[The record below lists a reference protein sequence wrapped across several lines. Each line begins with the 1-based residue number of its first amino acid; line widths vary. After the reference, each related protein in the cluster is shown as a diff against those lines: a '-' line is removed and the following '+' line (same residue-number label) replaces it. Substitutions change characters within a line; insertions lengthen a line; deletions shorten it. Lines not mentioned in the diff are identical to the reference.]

1 MVILL
6 GKQIKSACFPLDCSI
21 SPSIPL
27 DSSFP
32 CAHRIHEKLLEFL
45 YMSEKRYPPVLKAL
59 KKYYGYDQF
68 RPGQPELIKALL
80 DGRDVLGI
88 MPTGAGKSV
97 CFQIPAIFMPGITLV
112 ISPLISLMQDQVAAL
127 LQAHIPAAYLNS
139 SLTFAQYKK
148 ALYFAKQGRYK
159 IIYVAPERLN
169 TPGFLDF
176 AQSVDISM
184 IAIDEA
190 HCVSQWGQNFRPSY
204 LEISKF
210 ANSLKKRPIMAAF
223 TATATGPVKADM
235 LRLLELKNPKV
246 LVTGFDRKN
255 LYFEVQKPRNKF
267 AALENFLEKHSHESG
282 IIYCLTRKETEEVC
296 DRLNEQGFLCTRY
309 HAGLSLEERAAN
321 QEAFLYDKVPLIAAT
336 NAFGM
341 GIDKSNV
348 RFVVHYSMPS
358 SLENYYQE
366 AGRAGRDGAPAH
378 CLLLYSGSDL
388 MTNKF
393 LIERSNE
400 ETENED
406 QKRRELHRLNQMQ
419 GYCTTPMCLRSYILQ
434 YFGENSSGHCSN
446 CSNCTSEWITEDIT
460 EPAQQ
465 IAEAIR
471 RLPRAY
477 GITMMIDFLKGKDIA
492 KLRKSNLT
500 SVPGFGALHTL
511 SDEKIRMVLE
521 GLLIQGYLTRSV
533 DQYQVISSTQKLAL
547 ALKNNEKIVFQRKAS
562 LEDRKK
568 KKKEKTTP
576 SGSASSI
583 ELFEKLKTVR
593 RQLATKYD
601 LPPYLIFSDATLLS
615 MAQKLPTDED
625 SLLEVSGVG
634 AFKLERYGKAFLTAI
649 KAHID
654 QQNQPE
660 DKLKKEIA
668 NNSSSNLSSYI
679 KPDPDDIKPDPDDI
693 KPNSEKN
700 LPASSSSANN
710 SPTSAET
717 PQIEDHT
724 QTSDLAKQA

>member
-1 MVILL
+1 
-6 GKQIKSACFPLDCSI
+6 
-21 SPSIPL
+21 
-27 DSSFP
+27 
-32 CAHRIHEKLLEFL
+32 
-45 YMSEKRYPPVLKAL
+45 MSEKRYPPVLKAL

-668 NNSSSNLSSYI
+668 NNSSSYLSSYTR
-679 KPDPDDIKPDPDDI
+679 PDPDDTKPD
-693 KPNSEKN
+693 SEKN
-700 LPASSSSANN
+700 LPASSSPANN

>member
-668 NNSSSNLSSYI
+668 NNSSSNLSSYTKPDPDDT
-679 KPDPDDIKPDPDDI
+679 KPDPDDIKPD
-693 KPNSEKN
+693 SEKN

>member
-1 MVILL
+1 
-6 GKQIKSACFPLDCSI
+6 
-21 SPSIPL
+21 
-27 DSSFP
+27 
-32 CAHRIHEKLLEFL
+32 
-45 YMSEKRYPPVLKAL
+45 MSEKRYPPVLKAL

-668 NNSSSNLSSYI
+668 NNSSSNLSSYTRPDSDDT
-679 KPDPDDIKPDPDDI
+679 KPD
-693 KPNSEKN
+693 SEKN
-700 LPASSSSANN
+700 LPASSSPANN
-710 SPTSAET
+710 SPISAET

>member
-1 MVILL
+1 
-6 GKQIKSACFPLDCSI
+6 
-21 SPSIPL
+21 
-27 DSSFP
+27 
-32 CAHRIHEKLLEFL
+32 
-45 YMSEKRYPPVLKAL
+45 MSEKRYPPVLKAL

-700 LPASSSSANN
+700 LPSSSSSANN

>member
-27 DSSFP
+27 DSFFP

-668 NNSSSNLSSYI
+668 NNSSSYLSSYTR
-679 KPDPDDIKPDPDDI
+679 PDPDDTKPD
-693 KPNSEKN
+693 SEKN
-700 LPASSSSANN
+700 LPASSSPANN

>member
-583 ELFEKLKTVR
+583 ELFEKLKAVR

-668 NNSSSNLSSYI
+668 NNSSSYLSSYTR
-679 KPDPDDIKPDPDDI
+679 PDPDDTKPD
-693 KPNSEKN
+693 SEKN
-700 LPASSSSANN
+700 LPASSSPANN

>member
-668 NNSSSNLSSYI
+668 NNSSSNLSSYTRPDSDDT
-679 KPDPDDIKPDPDDI
+679 KPD
-693 KPNSEKN
+693 SEKN

>member
-668 NNSSSNLSSYI
+668 NNSSSNLSSYT
-679 KPDPDDIKPDPDDI
+679 KPDPDDIKPD
-693 KPNSEKN
+693 SEKN

>member
-1 MVILL
+1 
-6 GKQIKSACFPLDCSI
+6 
-21 SPSIPL
+21 
-27 DSSFP
+27 
-32 CAHRIHEKLLEFL
+32 
-45 YMSEKRYPPVLKAL
+45 MSQKRYPPVLKAL

-112 ISPLISLMQDQVAAL
+112 VSPLISLMQDQVAAL

-235 LRLLELKNPKV
+235 VRLLELKDPKV
-246 LVTGFDRKN
+246 LVTGFDRRN

-267 AALENFLEKHSHESG
+267 AALERFLEKHPHESG

-296 DRLNEQGFLCTRY
+296 DRLNEQGFQCTRY
-309 HAGLSLEERAAN
+309 HAGLSLEERAEN

-348 RFVVHYSMPS
+348 RFVVHYSMPA

-378 CLLLYSGSDL
+378 CLLLYSGSDI

-400 ETENED
+400 ENENED
-406 QKRRELHRLNQMQ
+406 QKLRELHRLNQMQ

-460 EPAQQ
+460 KPAKEV
-465 IAEAIR
+465 AEALR

-477 GITMMIDFLKGKDIA
+477 GITMMIDFLKGKDTT
-492 KLRKSNLT
+492 KLRKASLT
-500 SVPGFGALHTL
+500 SIPGFGALHEL

-521 GLLIQGYLTRSV
+521 GLLIQGYLARSV
-533 DQYQVISSTQKLAL
+533 DQYQVISSTQKLAF

-562 LEDRKK
+562 QEDRIKK
-568 KKKEKTTP
+568 RKEKTAP
-576 SGSASSI
+576 SGSI
-583 ELFEKLKTVR
+583 PTMGLLEKLKTVR
-593 RQLATKYD
+593 RQLAIKHN
-601 LPPYLIFSDATLLS
+601 LPPYIIFSDATLLA
-615 MAQKLPTDED
+615 MVQKLPTDEE
-625 SLLEVSGVG
+625 SLLQVSGVG
-634 AFKLERYGKAFLTAI
+634 EVKLERYGKPFLTAI

-654 QQNQPE
+654 QQNVPE
-660 DKLKKEIA
+660 DKSKKEIA
-668 NNSSSNLSSYI
+668 NNNSADLSSYTE
-679 KPDPDDIKPDPDDI
+679 PDPDDATPDSKNDQPVLSHTPGSTPASPKNIPVEAQNQSSPDI
-693 KPNSEKN
+693 KEG
-700 LPASSSSANN
+700 
-710 SPTSAET
+710 
-717 PQIEDHT
+717 ED
-724 QTSDLAKQA
+724 A

>member
-68 RPGQPELIKALL
+68 RHGQPELIKALL

-668 NNSSSNLSSYI
+668 NNSSSYLSSYTR
-679 KPDPDDIKPDPDDI
+679 PDPDDTKPD
-693 KPNSEKN
+693 SEKN
-700 LPASSSSANN
+700 LPASSSPANN

>member
-668 NNSSSNLSSYI
+668 NNSSSYLSSYTR
-679 KPDPDDIKPDPDDI
+679 PDPDDTKPD
-693 KPNSEKN
+693 SEKN
-700 LPASSSSANN
+700 LPASSSPANN

>member
-1 MVILL
+1 
-6 GKQIKSACFPLDCSI
+6 
-21 SPSIPL
+21 
-27 DSSFP
+27 
-32 CAHRIHEKLLEFL
+32 
-45 YMSEKRYPPVLKAL
+45 MSEKRYPPVLKAL

-668 NNSSSNLSSYI
+668 NNSSSNLSSYTKPDPDDT
-679 KPDPDDIKPDPDDI
+679 KPDPDDIKPD
-693 KPNSEKN
+693 SEKN

>member
-668 NNSSSNLSSYI
+668 NNSSSNLSSYTRPDSDDT
-679 KPDPDDIKPDPDDI
+679 KPD
-693 KPNSEKN
+693 SEKN
-700 LPASSSSANN
+700 LPASSSPANN
-710 SPTSAET
+710 SPISAET